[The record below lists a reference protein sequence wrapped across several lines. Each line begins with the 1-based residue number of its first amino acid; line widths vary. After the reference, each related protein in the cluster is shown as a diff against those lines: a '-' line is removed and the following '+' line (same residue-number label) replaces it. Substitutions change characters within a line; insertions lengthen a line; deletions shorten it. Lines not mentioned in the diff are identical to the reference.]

1 MPGERQIQVFAAGQ
15 GEKVDDRGLLARQPG
30 RIMIELSTGKGH
42 GGQPA
47 ATGVHTSHNKYDLM
61 NLLTFLAMA
70 RTAPPTERVTVTMP
84 GELVAGIDRI
94 EGNRSRFITEAVR
107 HELQRRQRQE
117 LLRSL
122 EAPHTDSAA
131 TAALGLA
138 DWAETLPEGDNDL
151 LDPTAGVAVHW
162 RQDSGWQETNAPETR
177 P

>member
-1 MPGERQIQVFAAGQ
+1 MT
-15 GEKVDDRGLLARQPG
+15 LAELRKAFSLTQDTLAKNLNVKQAE
-30 RIMIELSTGKGH
+30 ISKIENW
-42 GGQPA
+42 A
-47 ATGVHTSHNKYDLM
+47 DMLM
-61 NLLTFLAMA
+61 
-70 RTAPPTERVTVTMP
+70 PPTARVTVTMP

-122 EAPHTDSAA
+122 EAPHPDSAT

-138 DWAETLPEGDNDL
+138 DWTEALPEGDNDL
-151 LDPTAGVAVHW
+151 LDPNAGVAVHW